1 MILDPSIKV
10 SRWFR
15 WALAAAK
22 QSEHGIYKMGAVIV
36 NNGKLVA
43 IGHNKNKTH
52 PDAKNYTTKIHA
64 ELDALIGWR
73 IPNRSTFEGN
83 MYVVR
88 LTNGGAMATSKPCK
102 DCMVLIKEADLSSVT
117 YIDEYG
123 MIKTDKL

>member
-15 WALAAAK
+15 WALEAAK
-22 QSEHGIYKMGAVIV
+22 DSEHGIYRMGAVIV

-73 IPNRSTFEGN
+73 TRNVVDGH
-83 MYVVR
+83 MHVVR
-88 LTNGGAMATSKPCK
+88 LTNGGSLATSKPCK
-102 DCMVLIKEADLSSVT
+102 HCMILIKEAGLNSVT
-117 YIDEYG
+117 YIDEHG
-123 MIKTDKL
+123 MIVTDKVW